1 MIAKRVTAM
10 KQLGLGLNLSTK
22 RTRKREFLEE
32 MERVVPWGVLVQIVE
47 PHYPRAKTGRPPFG
61 IETMLRIH
69 YLQQWFGL
77 SDPAME
83 EALHDVPLYREFAKL
98 EGVTARLPDETT
110 ILRFRHLLERHE
122 LAVDML
128 RVVNDILQAKGLMMR
143 TGTAVDATLIAAPS
157 STKNA
162 DGARDPEMKQTRKGN
177 NWYFGMKAHIGV
189 DAQSGLVHTVAG
201 TAANVND
208 LTMAGALLH
217 GDEEAAFGDA
227 GYQGV
232 HKRAEAAGPI
242 WHVAMRPGKRRKLN
256 LFIEPDFVA
265 ERVEKMKASIRAKV
279 EHPFRVIKR
288 QFGFTKVRYRGLAKN
303 TAQIVTLFAL
313 SNLWM
318 MRRQLM
324 AMAEVRPQRA

>member
-1 MIAKRVTAM
+1 M

-22 RTRKREFLEE
+22 KTRKREFLEE
-32 MERVVPWGVLVQIVE
+32 MERVVPWAALVQIVE
-47 PHYPRAKTGRPPFG
+47 PHCPRAKTGRPPMPV
-61 IETMLRIH
+61 ETMLRIH

-98 EGVTARLPDETT
+98 GDAQARLPDETT
-110 ILRFRHLLERHE
+110 ILRFRHLLERHN
-122 LAVDML
+122 LAPDML
-128 RVVNDILQAKGLMMR
+128 RLVNDILLAKGLMLR
-143 TGTAVDATLIAAPS
+143 TGTAVDATLISAPS

-162 DGARDPEMKQTRKGN
+162 DGERDPEMKQTRKGN

-189 DAQSGLVHTVAG
+189 DAASGLVHTVVG

-208 LTMAGALLH
+208 LNVAGQLLH
-217 GDEEAAFGDA
+217 GEEQAAFGDA

-232 HKRAEAAGPI
+232 HKRAEAAGPT
-242 WHVAMRPGKRRKLN
+242 WHVAMRPGLRRKLN
-256 LFIEPDFVA
+256 PFIERDFVA

-279 EHPFRVIKR
+279 EHPFRVLKR

-313 SNLWM
+313 SNLWTA
-318 MRRQLM
+318 RRQLL
-324 AMAEVRPQRA
+324 EVRG